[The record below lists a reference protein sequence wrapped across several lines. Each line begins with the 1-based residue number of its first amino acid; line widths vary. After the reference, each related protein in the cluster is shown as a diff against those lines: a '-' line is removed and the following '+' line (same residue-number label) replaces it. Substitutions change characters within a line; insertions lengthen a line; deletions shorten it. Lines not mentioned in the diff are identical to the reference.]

1 MLSSD
6 HQTVLR
12 ALIKADQCSL
22 VLEEIAV
29 IASLSFERAWYAVL
43 ELIELRF
50 LTPAGLGLYRLTAD
64 GQQTANR
71 LSASG

>member
-29 IASLSFERAWYAVL
+29 IASLSFERA
-43 ELIELRF
+43 
-50 LTPAGLGLYRLTAD
+50 
-64 GQQTANR
+64 
-71 LSASG
+71 